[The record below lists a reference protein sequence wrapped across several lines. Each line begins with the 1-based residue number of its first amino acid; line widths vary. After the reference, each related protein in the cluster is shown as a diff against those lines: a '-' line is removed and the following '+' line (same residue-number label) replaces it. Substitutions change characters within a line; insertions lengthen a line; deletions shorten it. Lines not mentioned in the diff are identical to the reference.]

1 MTRYVDAG
9 GVRIRIRES
18 GDPAGE
24 PVLLLHGIGRS
35 LEDWDQQHELLSG
48 YRVIAADL
56 AGFGYSDRVHGPATL
71 AKLADTALATL
82 DALGETRP
90 AHVMG
95 NSLGGAV
102 ALLLSTRAPDRV
114 ATLVLADPAGF
125 GTEVT
130 PALRVL
136 GVPLLGRFLL
146 GRMDARAA
154 RQTERSL
161 FVDRSLVTEERVTR
175 ALEIAARPEF
185 AQTFLEMITELGTV
199 RGVRAGWR
207 SALLSAAAKAPKPTL
222 VVWGE
227 RDLILPVSQL
237 RAAARELPQVTT
249 HVFGRVGHM
258 PQIEVPERFATL
270 ALAHIGQT
278 ARRTSIS
285 SDTRA
290 GSA

>member
-1 MTRYVDAG
+1 MTRFVDAG
-9 GVRIRIRES
+9 GARIRVRES

-35 LEDWDQQHELLSG
+35 LEDWDPQHELLAG

-56 AGFGYSDRVHGPATL
+56 AGFGYSGRAPGRASL
-71 AKLADTALATL
+71 ASLADTALATL

-125 GTEVT
+125 GAEVT

-154 RQTERSL
+154 RRTERSL
-161 FVDRSLVTEERVTR
+161 FVDPSLVTDERVRR

-207 SALLSAAAKAPKPTL
+207 SALLAAAAKAPKPTL

-258 PQIEVPERFATL
+258 PQIEVPERFASL
-270 ALAHIGQT
+270 ALEHIGRT
-278 ARRTSIS
+278 ARRTGVPG
-285 SDTRA
+285 DVRA
-290 GSA
+290 GT